1 MHPIR
6 RELEFSLF
14 RATSVPAFAPWFLGS
29 HPRPRVLG
37 ETEGD
42 CRLGAAGPAARP
54 ARPPR
59 GQMGPR
65 SVATVQGSAFGLRV
79 RRARIP
85 YAYRAIGY
93 PLRRRVRAYRCR
105 ARGCRAGSLFR
116 LS

>member
-6 RELEFSLF
+6 RELEVLRFSERLPF
-14 RATSVPAFAPWFLGS
+14 RRSRTPCTRGETRKETAGGAPRA
-29 HPRPRVLG
+29 RPRG
-37 ETEGD
+37 
-42 CRLGAAGPAARP
+42 
-54 ARPPR
+54 RPPR

-65 SVATVQGSAFGLRV
+65 SGATVQGSAFAVCAFAARV
-79 RRARIP
+79 FR
-85 YAYRAIGY
+85 IGY

>member
-1 MHPIR
+1 MT
-6 RELEFSLF
+6 
-14 RATSVPAFAPWFLGS
+14 AGWAP
-29 HPRPRVLG
+29 R
-37 ETEGD
+37 
-42 CRLGAAGPAARP
+42 ARP

-65 SVATVQGSAFGLRV
+65 SGATVQGSAFAVCAFAARV
-79 RRARIP
+79 FR
-85 YAYRAIGY
+85 IGY

>member
-14 RATSVPAFAPWFLGS
+14 RATSVPGSGVRTMVRTPGPACWGRLKETAGWAPRARPRGRPGPREGRWGRVPAPQFRVRLLVCAFAA
-29 HPRPRVLG
+29 RVF
-37 ETEGD
+37 
-42 CRLGAAGPAARP
+42 R
-54 ARPPR
+54 
-59 GQMGPR
+59 
-65 SVATVQGSAFGLRV
+65 
-79 RRARIP
+79 
-85 YAYRAIGY
+85 IGY

>member
-14 RATSVPAFAPWFLGS
+14 RATSVPAFAPPARRGETRKETAGWA
-29 HPRPRVLG
+29 PRARPRG
-37 ETEGD
+37 
-42 CRLGAAGPAARP
+42 
-54 ARPPR
+54 RPPR

-65 SVATVQGSAFGLRV
+65 SGATVQGSAFAVCAFAARV
-79 RRARIP
+79 FR
-85 YAYRAIGY
+85 IGY
-93 PLRRRVRAYRCR
+93 PLRRRVSVYARIACR